1 VQRFIEIT
9 VPKCFDSTSFLAKTK
24 GTVMEDTLVV
34 LFCLVDEFCKEFYPE
49 WEKTLI
55 TQGAKKRN
63 RPSRITPSE
72 IITIFIY
79 FHMLRFRDFKTYY
92 TCYAMAHLRGAFPFL
107 PSYSH
112 MVNLLKS
119 ILVPLCVFVQ
129 SLTGEKTG
137 IYFIDS
143 TILKVCHIKREKQH
157 RVFSGIAK
165 KAKST
170 IGWFF
175 GFKLHLVINGKGEI
189 MAFKLTA
196 GNVDDRKPVPDLVK
210 HLAGKLFGDKGYIS
224 QELFENLFQNGLQLI
239 TRLKSNMK
247 NKLMPVIDKILLRK
261 RSLIETVNDQLKNIS
276 QIEHT
281 RHRSIWNFMVNILGA
296 LAAYAL
302 QPKKPSLNLAANE
315 KKLMVA
321 IAA

>member
-1 VQRFIEIT
+1 M
-9 VPKCFDSTSFLAKTK
+9 D
-24 GTVMEDTLVV
+24 DTLVI
-34 LFCLVDEFCKEFYPE
+34 LFCIVDEFCKEFYPE
-49 WEKTLI
+49 WEKTLL
-55 TQGAKKRN
+55 TQGVIKRL
-63 RPSRITPSE
+63 RPSKISPAEMMTL
-72 IITIFIY
+72 IIF

-92 TCYAMAHLRGAFPFL
+92 TRYVIPHLKSYFPSL

-112 MVNLLKS
+112 MVTLMKS
-119 ILVPLCVFVQ
+119 VLVPLCVFVQ
-129 SLTGEKTG
+129 GLTGEKTG

-143 TILKVCHIKREKQH
+143 TILKACHIKREKQH
-157 RVFSGIAK
+157 RVFNGIAK

-170 IGWFF
+170 MGWFF
-175 GFKLHLVINGKGEI
+175 GFKLHLIINDKGEI
-189 MAFKLTA
+189 MACRITA

-210 HLAGKLFGDKGYIS
+210 NLVGKLIGDKGYIS
-224 QELFENLFQNGLQLI
+224 QELFEKLFQKGLQLI

-247 NKLMPVIDKILLRK
+247 NKLMPLIDKVLLRK
-261 RSLIETVNDQLKNIS
+261 RALIETVNDQLKNIS

-315 KKLMVA
+315 KKLMVDM
-321 IAA
+321 AA